1 MKACL
6 IALTDPG
13 LDESMQ
19 RLADKGPGL
28 ADKGPGLADKGP
40 GLAVSMS
47 EKEDT
52 VLVAT
57 TSDRGKNRDDS
68 GSGSANIGFVVV
80 VVVMGS

>member
-1 MKACL
+1 MSLPTTKLQHKPAT
-6 IALTDPG
+6 AAPTKGQG
-13 LDESMQ
+13 LDPALSSGQ
-19 RLADKGPGL
+19 
-28 ADKGPGLADKGP
+28 GLADKGP